1 MDDYNLAAA
10 NNTQLALEMC
20 EALDCFSQA
29 TAQIEVRVGQL
40 GTISLSLCKDCV
52 SKFRDDGQ

>member
-1 MDDYNLAAA
+1 MDDYNLTAA
-10 NNTQLALEMC
+10 NDIQLTLEMC
-20 EALDCFSQA
+20 EAVDCFSHA